1 LNLIISV
8 KVQSFCT
15 HELGS
20 KQHNKAAPTLQN
32 AKCDGRSVWDVMLE
46 NEDFKGK
53 RYSSS
58 LTNNSMTLDLK
69 LQKILRI
76 FLNSLIKKSLI
87 VKNT

>member
-1 LNLIISV
+1 MVFV

-20 KQHNKAAPTLQN
+20 KQHNKAAPTPQN
-32 AKCDGRSVWDVMLE
+32 AKCNGRSVWDIMLE

-58 LTNNSMTLDLK
+58 LTNNSTKDFCFEAAKNPYNL
-69 LQKILRI
+69 
-76 FLNSLIKKSLI
+76 FLNLY
-87 VKNT
+87 